1 VIAHVSKA
9 DEVATGTTQTYS
21 TKGETSMETIL
32 KGTEVTVRISLDLP
46 TVIIGEKINPTGRSW
61 LTKQLTEG
69 NLEALRGE
77 ATQQLADG
85 ADVLDVNVGA
95 ASVNEAE
102 LLPRAVEIIQ
112 DTVGVPLCIDTADK
126 AALEAALKVYR
137 GKPLINSVNGEE
149 KNLERVLPLV
159 AEYGAAVI
167 GLTMDDDGIP
177 REAEKRLEIARKIV
191 ERAESLGIPREDVL
205 IDCLAL
211 TVSAEPDAAIIT
223 LKTIDLVRTELGVNQ
238 ALGHSNVSFGLPDRE
253 VINRVALGM
262 VIRAGVNA
270 PIVNAAEV
278 KQSILAADLLLG
290 RDQYAMNYIKYYRE
304 HKK

>member
-1 VIAHVSKA
+1 
-9 DEVATGTTQTYS
+9 
-21 TKGETSMETIL
+21 METIL
-32 KGTEVTVRISLDLP
+32 RGSEETVRISLDLP

-61 LTKQLTEG
+61 LTEQLTKG
-69 NLEALRGE
+69 NLEVLKDE
-77 ATQQLADG
+77 ATKQLEEG

-102 LLPRAVEIIQ
+102 LLPQAVEIIQ
-112 DTVGVPLCIDTADK
+112 SVVGVPLCIDTADND
-126 AALEAALKVYR
+126 ALEAALKVYQ

-159 AEYGAAVI
+159 AEYEAAVI
-167 GLTMDDDGIP
+167 GLAMDDDGIP
-177 REAEKRLEIARKIV
+177 KDPQKRLEIARKIV
-191 ERAESLGIPREDVL
+191 ERAESLGIPREDVI

-211 TVSAEPDAAIIT
+211 TVSAEPDAAVIT
-223 LKTIDLVRTELGVNQ
+223 MKAIELVRDELGVNQ
-238 ALGHSNVSFGLPDRE
+238 ALGHSNVSFGLPDRA

-270 PIVNAAEV
+270 PIVDAAEV

-290 RDQYAMNYIKYYRE
+290 RDQYAMNYIKYYRA
-304 HKK
+304 HKQ

>member
-1 VIAHVSKA
+1 
-9 DEVATGTTQTYS
+9 
-21 TKGETSMETIL
+21 METIL
-32 KGTEVTVRISLDLP
+32 RGTEETVRIGPDLP
-46 TVIIGEKINPTGRSW
+46 TVIIGERINPTGRSW
-61 LTKQLTEG
+61 LTEQLTEG
-69 NLEALRGE
+69 NLKVLKDE
-77 ATQQLADG
+77 ATKQLDDG
-85 ADVLDVNVGA
+85 AHVLDVNVGA

-102 LLPRAVEIIQ
+102 LLPGAIETIQ
-112 DTVGVPLCIDTADK
+112 ATVGVPLCIDTADND
-126 AALEAALKVYR
+126 ALEAALKVYQ

-149 KNLERVLPLV
+149 KNLERILPLV

-167 GLTMDDDGIP
+167 GLAMDDDGIP
-177 REAEKRLEIARKIV
+177 KDPHKRLEIARKIV

-223 LKTIDLVRTELGVNQ
+223 LRAIELVRDELGVNQ

-270 PIVNAAEV
+270 PIVDAAEV

-290 RDQYAMNYIKYYRE
+290 RDQYAMNYIKYYRAQ
-304 HKK
+304 KQ

>member
-1 VIAHVSKA
+1 
-9 DEVATGTTQTYS
+9 
-21 TKGETSMETIL
+21 METIL
-32 KGTEVTVRISLDLP
+32 TGTEETVRISPELP

-69 NLEALRGE
+69 NLEVLRGE
-77 ATQQLADG
+77 ATKQLEDG
-85 ADVLDVNVGA
+85 AHVLDVNVGA
-95 ASVNEAE
+95 ARVNEVE
-102 LLPRAVEIIQ
+102 LLPQAVEMVQ

-126 AALEAALKVYR
+126 DALEAALKVYR

-159 AEYGAAVI
+159 AEYEAAVI

-177 REAEKRLEIARKIV
+177 KDPQKRLEIAKKIV
-191 ERAESLGIPREDVL
+191 ERAEALGIPREDVV

-223 LKTIDLVRTELGVNQ
+223 LNAIDLVREELGVNQ

-270 PIVNAAEV
+270 PIVDAAEV
-278 KQSILAADLLLG
+278 KQSILAADLLMG
-290 RDQYAMNYIKYYRE
+290 RDQYAMNYIQYYRQ
-304 HKK
+304 KKG

>member
-1 VIAHVSKA
+1 
-9 DEVATGTTQTYS
+9 
-21 TKGETSMETIL
+21 METIL
-32 KGTEVTVRISLDLP
+32 TGTEGTVRISPDLP

-61 LTKQLTEG
+61 LTEQLTEG
-69 NLEALRGE
+69 NLEVLRDE
-77 ATQQLADG
+77 ATKQLEDG
-85 ADVLDVNVGA
+85 AHVLDVNVGA
-95 ASVNEAE
+95 ASVNEVE
-102 LLPRAVEIIQ
+102 LLPQAVEIIQ
-112 DTVGVPLCIDTADK
+112 DTVGVPLCIDTADID
-126 AALEAALKVYR
+126 ALEAALKVYQ

-149 KNLERVLPLV
+149 KHLERILPLV
-159 AEYGAAVI
+159 AEYEAAVI

-177 REAEKRLEIARKIV
+177 KDPQKRLEIARKII
-191 ERAESLGIPREDVL
+191 ERAESLGIPRKDVL

-211 TVSAEPDAAIIT
+211 TVSAEPDAAVIT
-223 LKTIDLVRTELGVNQ
+223 LNAIELVRKELGVNQ
-238 ALGHSNVSFGLPDRE
+238 VLGHSNVSFGLPDRA

-270 PIVNAAEV
+270 PIVDAAEV

>member
-1 VIAHVSKA
+1 M
-9 DEVATGTTQTYS
+9 ETTLTGT
-21 TKGETSMETIL
+21 EE
-32 KGTEVTVRISLDLP
+32 TVRISPDLP

-61 LTKQLTEG
+61 LTQQLTEG
-69 NLEALRGE
+69 NLEVLRGE
-77 ATQQLADG
+77 ATKQLKDG
-85 ADVLDVNVGA
+85 AHLLDVNVGA
-95 ASVNEAE
+95 ASVNEVE
-102 LLPRAVEIIQ
+102 LLPRAIEIIQ
-112 DTVGVPLCIDTADK
+112 DTVGVPLCIDTADND
-126 AALEAALKVYR
+126 ALEAALEVYQ

-149 KNLERVLPLV
+149 KHLERILPLV
-159 AEYGAAVI
+159 AEYEAAVI

-177 REAEKRLEIARKIV
+177 KDPQKRLEIAKKII

-211 TVSAEPDAAIIT
+211 TVSAEPDAAVIT
-223 LKTIDLVRTELGVNQ
+223 LNAIDLVRQELGVNQ
-238 ALGHSNVSFGLPDRE
+238 VLGHSNVSFGLPDRA

-270 PIVNAAEV
+270 PIVDAAEV

-304 HKK
+304 QKK

>member
-1 VIAHVSKA
+1 
-9 DEVATGTTQTYS
+9 
-21 TKGETSMETIL
+21 METIL
-32 KGTEVTVRISLDLP
+32 KGTAVTVRIGPDLP

-77 ATQQLADG
+77 ATGQLEDG

-102 LLPRAVEIIQ
+102 LLPQAIQIVQ

-126 AALEAALKVYR
+126 EALKAALSVYR

-167 GLTMDDDGIP
+167 G
-177 REAEKRLEIARKIV
+177 
-191 ERAESLGIPREDVL
+191 
-205 IDCLAL
+205 
-211 TVSAEPDAAIIT
+211 
-223 LKTIDLVRTELGVNQ
+223 
-238 ALGHSNVSFGLPDRE
+238 
-253 VINRVALGM
+253 
-262 VIRAGVNA
+262 
-270 PIVNAAEV
+270 
-278 KQSILAADLLLG
+278 
-290 RDQYAMNYIKYYRE
+290 
-304 HKK
+304 

>member
-1 VIAHVSKA
+1 
-9 DEVATGTTQTYS
+9 
-21 TKGETSMETIL
+21 METIL
-32 KGTEVTVRISLDLP
+32 TGTEGTVRISLELP

-61 LTKQLTEG
+61 LTEQLTEG
-69 NLEALRGE
+69 NLDVLRGE
-77 ATQQLADG
+77 ATKQLEEG

-102 LLPRAVEIIQ
+102 LLPQAVQIIQ
-112 DTVGVPLCIDTADK
+112 DEVGVPLCIDTADK
-126 AALEAALKVYR
+126 DALEAALAVYQ

-149 KNLERVLPLV
+149 ENLERVLPLV

-177 REAEKRLEIARKIV
+177 KNAEKRLEIAKKIV

-223 LKTIDLVRTELGVNQ
+223 LNTIELVRDELGVNQ

-278 KQSILAADLLLG
+278 KQSILAADLLMG
-290 RDQYAMNYIKYYRE
+290 RDQYAMNYIKYYRQ
-304 HKK
+304 HKG

>member
-1 VIAHVSKA
+1 
-9 DEVATGTTQTYS
+9 
-21 TKGETSMETIL
+21 METTL
-32 KGTEVTVRISLDLP
+32 KGTEVTVRIGPELP
-46 TVIIGEKINPTGRSW
+46 TVIIGEKINPTGRKW
-61 LTKQLTEG
+61 LTKKLTEG
-69 NLEALRGE
+69 NLEILRGE
-77 ATQQLADG
+77 ATQQLEDG
-85 ADVLDVNVGA
+85 AAVLDVNVGA
-95 ASVNEAE
+95 ASVNEAD
-102 LLPRAVEIIQ
+102 LLPRAVKIIQ

-126 AALEAALKVYR
+126 VALEAALKVYQ

-149 KNLERVLPLV
+149 KNLEVVLPLV

-177 REAEKRLEIARKIV
+177 KQAEKRLEIAEKIV
-191 ERAESLGIPREDVL
+191 QRAESLGIPREDVL

-211 TVSAEPDAAIIT
+211 TVSAEPDAALIT
-223 LKTIDLVRTELGVNQ
+223 LETIELVRKELGVNQ

-270 PIVNAAEV
+270 PIVNAAEA

-290 RDQYAMNYIKYYRE
+290 RDQYAMNYIKYYRA
-304 HKK
+304 HKQ

>member
-1 VIAHVSKA
+1 M
-9 DEVATGTTQTYS
+9 ETTLTGT
-21 TKGETSMETIL
+21 EE
-32 KGTEVTVRISLDLP
+32 TVRISPDLP

-61 LTKQLTEG
+61 LTQQLTEG
-69 NLEALRGE
+69 NLEVLRGE
-77 ATQQLADG
+77 ATKQLEDG
-85 ADVLDVNVGA
+85 AHLLDVNVGA
-95 ASVNEAE
+95 ASVNEVE
-102 LLPRAVEIIQ
+102 LLPRAIEIIQ
-112 DTVGVPLCIDTADK
+112 DTVGVPLCIDTADND
-126 AALEAALKVYR
+126 ALEAALEVYQ

-149 KNLERVLPLV
+149 KHLERILPLV
-159 AEYGAAVI
+159 AEYEAAVI

-177 REAEKRLEIARKIV
+177 KDPQKRLEIAKKII

-211 TVSAEPDAAIIT
+211 TVSAEPDAAVIT
-223 LKTIDLVRTELGVNQ
+223 LNAIDLVRQELGVNQ
-238 ALGHSNVSFGLPDRE
+238 VLGHSNVSFGLPDRA

-270 PIVNAAEV
+270 PIVDAAEV

-304 HKK
+304 QKK

>member
-1 VIAHVSKA
+1 
-9 DEVATGTTQTYS
+9 
-21 TKGETSMETIL
+21 METIL
-32 KGTEVTVRISLDLP
+32 RGTEGTVRISPDLP
-46 TVIIGEKINPTGRSW
+46 TAIIGEKINPTGRSW

-69 NLEALRGE
+69 NLEILRGE
-77 ATQQLADG
+77 ATQQLEDG
-85 ADVLDVNVGA
+85 AAVLDVNVGA

-102 LLPRAVEIIQ
+102 LLPQAIEIIQ

-126 AALEAALKVYR
+126 AALEAALKVYQ

-149 KNLERVLPLV
+149 KNLAVVLPLV

-177 REAEKRLEIARKIV
+177 RQAEKRLEIARKIV

-223 LKTIDLVRTELGVNQ
+223 LKTIDLVRKELGVNQ

-290 RDQYAMNYIKYYRE
+290 RDQYAMNYIKYYRA
-304 HKK
+304 HKA

>member
-1 VIAHVSKA
+1 
-9 DEVATGTTQTYS
+9 
-21 TKGETSMETIL
+21 METIL
-32 KGTEVTVRISLDLP
+32 KGTEKTVRISLDLP
-46 TVIIGEKINPTGRSW
+46 TVIIGEKINPTGREW
-61 LTKQLTEG
+61 LTEQLTEG
-69 NLEALRGE
+69 NLEVLRDE
-77 ATQQLADG
+77 ATKQLEDG

-95 ASVNEAE
+95 ASVNEVE
-102 LLPRAVEIIQ
+102 LLPQAVEIIQ

-126 AALEAALKVYR
+126 DALEAALEVYQ

-149 KNLERVLPLV
+149 ASLERVLPLV
-159 AEYGAAVI
+159 AEYEAAVI

-177 REAEKRLEIARKIV
+177 KNAEKRLEIATKIV
-191 ERAESLGIPREDVL
+191 ERAEELGIPREDVL

-223 LKTIDLVRTELGVNQ
+223 LNAIDLVREELGVNQ

-270 PIVNAAEV
+270 PIVDASEV
-278 KQSILAADLLLG
+278 KQSILAADLLMG
-290 RDQYAMNYIKYYRE
+290 RDQFAMNYIKYYRD
-304 HKK
+304 HKDE

>member
-1 VIAHVSKA
+1 
-9 DEVATGTTQTYS
+9 
-21 TKGETSMETIL
+21 METTL
-32 KGTEVTVRISLDLP
+32 KGTEVTVRIGPELP
-46 TVIIGEKINPTGRSW
+46 TVIIGEKINPTGRKW
-61 LTKQLTEG
+61 LTKKLTEG
-69 NLEALRGE
+69 NLEILRGE
-77 ATQQLADG
+77 ATQQLEDG
-85 ADVLDVNVGA
+85 AAVLDVNVGA
-95 ASVNEAE
+95 ASVNEAD
-102 LLPRAVEIIQ
+102 LLPRAVKIIQ

-126 AALEAALKVYR
+126 VALEAALKVYQ

-149 KNLERVLPLV
+149 KNLKVVLPLV

-177 REAEKRLEIARKIV
+177 KQAEKRLEIAEKIV
-191 ERAESLGIPREDVL
+191 QRAESLGIPREDVL

-211 TVSAEPDAAIIT
+211 TVSAEPDAALIT
-223 LKTIDLVRTELGVNQ
+223 LETIELVRKELGVNQ

-270 PIVNAAEV
+270 PIVNAAEA

-290 RDQYAMNYIKYYRE
+290 RDQYAMNFIKYYRA
-304 HKK
+304 HKQ

>member
-1 VIAHVSKA
+1 
-9 DEVATGTTQTYS
+9 
-21 TKGETSMETIL
+21 METIL

-61 LTKQLTEG
+61 LTKELTEG
-69 NLEALRGE
+69 NLEVLRGE
-77 ATQQLADG
+77 ATQQLEDG

-95 ASVNEAE
+95 ASVNEVE
-102 LLPRAVEIIQ
+102 LLPQAVQIVQ

-126 AALEAALKVYR
+126 NALEAALKVYR
-137 GKPLINSVNGEE
+137 GKPLVNSVNGEE

-177 REAEKRLEIARKIV
+177 KQAEKRLEIAKKIV

-223 LKTIDLVRTELGVNQ
+223 LEAIDLVRKELGVNQ

-262 VIRAGVNA
+262 VVRAGVNA

-290 RDQYAMNYIKYYRE
+290 RDQYAMNYIKYYRQ
-304 HKK
+304 HKKE

>member
-1 VIAHVSKA
+1 
-9 DEVATGTTQTYS
+9 
-21 TKGETSMETIL
+21 METIL
-32 KGTEVTVRISLDLP
+32 RGTEETVRIGPDLP
-46 TVIIGEKINPTGRSW
+46 TVIIGERINPTGRSW
-61 LTKQLTEG
+61 LTEQLTAG
-69 NLEALRGE
+69 NLEVLKDE
-77 ATQQLADG
+77 ATKQLNDG
-85 ADVLDVNVGA
+85 AHVLDVNVGA

-102 LLPRAVEIIQ
+102 LLPGAIEMIQ
-112 DTVGVPLCIDTADK
+112 ATVGVPLCIDTADND
-126 AALEAALKVYR
+126 ALEAALEVYQ

-167 GLTMDDDGIP
+167 GLAMDDDGIP
-177 REAEKRLEIARKIV
+177 KDPQKRLEIARKIV

-223 LKTIDLVRTELGVNQ
+223 MKAIELVRDELGVNQ

-270 PIVNAAEV
+270 PIVDAAEV

-290 RDQYAMNYIKYYRE
+290 RDQYAMNYIKYYRAQQQ
-304 HKK
+304 